1 MEGLKVET
9 VTGSGR
15 LSGLIGE
22 KLPLALYGSYLLAAR
37 KPS

>member
-1 MEGLKVET
+1 MEGLEVET